1 MQDFPSTAR
10 AIARRRA
17 YAPALVLLH
26 ALASLAALLVLALP
40 AAASGIE
47 RFVGDYS
54 GSAPVLH
61 ADGSTEHRDM
71 SVSISETRDGF
82 LVAWTTTTEKQD
94 GRRKSKSYEIEFHQ
108 SPREGIYAA
117 AQKRNVF
124 GHSVQLDPMKGEPYV
139 WGRING
145 ETLSVYSLFVT
156 PSGDYEMQQ
165 FDRTLTDGG
174 LQLVFSAEKGGDP
187 KRTVE
192 TFLKR
197 E

>member
-1 MQDFPSTAR
+1 MQDHSPTAR
-10 AIARRRA
+10 AIARARPFP
-17 YAPALVLLH
+17 PALMFLQ
-26 ALASLAALLVLALP
+26 ALAGLAALLLLALP
-40 AAASGIE
+40 AAASDIS
-47 RFVGDYS
+47 RFAGSYS
-54 GSAPVLH
+54 GSAPVVH
-61 ADGSTEHRDM
+61 DDGTTEQRDM
-71 SVSISETRDGF
+71 SVSIKETRNGF
-82 LVAWTTTTEKQD
+82 LVSWTTTTEKPD
-94 GRRKSKSYEIEFHQ
+94 GRRKSKSYEIEFHPSQ
-108 SPREGIYAA
+108 REGIYAA

-139 WGRING
+139 WGRISG
-145 ETLSVYSLFVT
+145 DTLTVYSLFVT

-174 LQLVFSAEKGGDP
+174 LNLVFSAEKGGDP